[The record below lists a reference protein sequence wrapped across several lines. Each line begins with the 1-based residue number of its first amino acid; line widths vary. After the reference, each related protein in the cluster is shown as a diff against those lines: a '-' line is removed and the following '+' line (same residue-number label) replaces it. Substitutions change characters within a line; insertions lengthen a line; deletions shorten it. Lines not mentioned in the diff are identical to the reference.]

1 MLFLRYIIEHLLWTK
16 FVQLWLHQAKQKNQ
30 NPFII
35 VHYKTLSL
43 HCTFIPHHLSKY
55 QPCSLLVFTC
65 FLISTLQSCTPA
77 AALFSPHCTLS
88 IMSPQHNLRR
98 NNFVTTSLHLLP
110 LQGIQAKV
118 TCLKWC
124 YSWGTRAIN
133 FLFKII
139 KHFHIK
145 VLHIQYQLCNH

>member
-1 MLFLRYIIEHLLWTK
+1 MNIYSGLNLFSCGYIR
-16 FVQLWLHQAKQKNQ
+16 Q
-30 NPFII
+30 NRRIR
-35 VHYKTLSL
+35 TLLSL
-43 HCTFIPHHLSKY
+43 CITRHWVCTVPSFPTTSLSTSPAPY
-55 QPCSLLVFTC
+55 LCSPA

-88 IMSPQHNLRR
+88 IMSPQHTLRR

-139 KHFHIK
+139 KNFHIK
-145 VLHIQYQLCNH
+145 ILDIQYQLCNH